1 MFVKSIFMCLLAL
14 SLFYTTT
21 GSRSLKLLGGTSE
34 DINDIIQDFLGGDS
48 SPSSPST
55 GVESP
60 FLDILRIST
69 GGGDSDDD
77 GNPFQDFFGRI
88 QDLADGFSARKHL
101 LRKRH
106 QSQRLA
112 KRSWILIDDT
122 YRVIVTLTKQIKY
135 E

>member
-21 GSRSLKLLGGTSE
+21 GSRSLKLLGDTSD
-34 DINDIIQDFLGGDS
+34 DINDIIQDFLGGVS
-48 SPSSPST
+48 SPSSPFT

-69 GGGDSDDD
+69 GGGNNDDGNDD

-88 QDLADGFSARKHL
+88 QDLADEPGSALGSIFQGSGINLRDL
-101 LRKRH
+101 LRG
-106 QSQRLA
+106 A
-112 KRSWILIDDT
+112 G
-122 YRVIVTLTKQIKY
+122 Y
-135 E
+135 